1 VTEGHRPLGSAQA
14 GAPPAPR
21 PLANPFRG
29 RSLVSAE
36 DMSRADLLWLLEA
49 AEAFEGVA
57 TGERVLPRPLPLE
70 GRLLALLFF
79 EPSTRTRL
87 SFESAMQRLG
97 GGVLGF
103 ADAKISSSSKGE
115 SLADTVRVVAAY
127 GDAIVLRHP
136 MEGAARLAAE
146 VAGVPVLNAGDGSN
160 QHPTQTLLDLYTVR
174 RATGRLDGLTIT
186 FMGDLRYGRTVHSL
200 AAALLHFDVRMQF
213 VGPAGLRL
221 PEDLRRTLQQAGRLA
236 AEATDLAEVP
246 RTDVLYVTRIQK
258 ERFPDPAE
266 YERVRNA
273 YRIDRAAVERFGDQL
288 QILHPLPRVNEVDPD
303 LDAHPGARY
312 FQQVRNGVTMRMA
325 LLNAVLGGR
334 GP

>member
-1 VTEGHRPLGSAQA
+1 MSA
-14 GAPPAPR
+14 GPT
-21 PLANPFRG
+21 NPFLG

-36 DMSRADLLWLLEA
+36 DMSRDDLLWLLDA
-49 AEAFEGVA
+49 AQGFEGVA
-57 TGERVLPRPLPLE
+57 SGERALTRPLPLD

-115 SLADTVRVVAAY
+115 SLTDTVRVVAAY

-160 QHPTQTLLDLYTVR
+160 QHPTQTLLDLYTIR

-200 AAALLHFDVRMQF
+200 ATALLHFDVRMQF

-221 PEDLRRTLQQAGRLA
+221 PDDLRQTLFAAGRMA
-236 AEATDLAEVP
+236 AEVTDLAEIP
-246 RTDVLYVTRIQK
+246 GSDVLYVTRIQK
-258 ERFPDPAE
+258 ERFPDLAD

-273 YRIDRAAVERFGDQL
+273 YRIDRAAVERFGEGL
-288 QILHPLPRVNEVDPD
+288 KILHPLPRVNEVDPD
-303 LDAHPGARY
+303 VDAHPGALY
-312 FQQVRNGVTMRMA
+312 FQQVRNGVTVRMA
-325 LLNAVLGGR
+325 LLHAILGGR
-334 GP
+334 SL

>member
-1 VTEGHRPLGSAQA
+1 MNEAA
-14 GAPPAPR
+14 GPR
-21 PLANPFRG
+21 RNPFRA

-36 DMSRADLLWLLEA
+36 DVSREDLLWILDQA
-49 AEAFEGVA
+49 QAFEGVA
-57 TGERVLPRPLPLE
+57 SGERVLPRPLPLE
-70 GRLLALLFF
+70 GKILALLFF

-136 MEGAARLAAE
+136 LEGAARLAAE

-160 QHPTQTLLDLYTVR
+160 QHPTQTLLDLYTIR

-200 AAALLHFDVRMQF
+200 ATALLHFDVRMQF

-221 PEDLRRTLQQAGRLA
+221 PDDLRQGLLASGRMA
-236 AEATDLAEVP
+236 VEVTDLAGISA
-246 RTDVLYVTRIQK
+246 TDVLYVTRIQK
-258 ERFPDPAE
+258 ERFPDLVD
-266 YERVRNA
+266 YERVRTS
-273 YRIDRAAVERFGDQL
+273 YRIDRAAVERFGDAL
-288 QILHPLPRVNEVDPD
+288 KILHPLPRVNEVDAD
-303 LDAHPGARY
+303 VDAHPGALY
-312 FQQVRNGVTMRMA
+312 FQQVRNGVTVRMA
-325 LLNAVLGGR
+325 LLNAVLSGR
-334 GP
+334 GL